1 MKKLIWSL
9 LLLTILAGCGN
20 KQEKKQ
26 MPANAE
32 SKQVKKDDSALRYK
46 MIKLENL
53 SVEQAAKLFKDY
65 LEEEGLFYPKFL
77 DFKKAANLDNVKFD
91 MRPTLLVI
99 FGHPKEMGKLIN
111 ENPEAAYD
119 LPFRILLYRDAEGN
133 RWLLYRD
140 FDSFKE
146 QYILTDPEKIL
157 DKYKK
162 LLQGFEKRLQE
173 VQIKHQNGQ
182 A

>member
-1 MKKLIWSL
+1 MFL
-9 LLLTILAGCGN
+9 LAGCQQN
-20 KQEKKQ
+20 KGKK
-26 MPANAE
+26 PAHSDVE
-32 SKQVKKDDSALRYK
+32 TKQVKKDDSALRYK

-53 SVEQAAKLFKDY
+53 SVEEAAKLFKDY
-65 LEEEGLFYPKFL
+65 LEEEGLYYPKFL
-77 DFKKAANLDNVKFD
+77 DFKKAANLNNIKFD
-91 MRPTLLVI
+91 MNPTMLVI
-99 FGHPKEMGKLIN
+99 FGHPKDMGKLIN
-111 ENPEAAYD
+111 ENQEAAFD
-119 LPFRILLYRDAEGN
+119 LPFRILLYRDADGN

-146 QYILTDPEKIL
+146 QYILTDPEKVL

-173 VQIKHQNGQ
+173 VQIKRQHEQ